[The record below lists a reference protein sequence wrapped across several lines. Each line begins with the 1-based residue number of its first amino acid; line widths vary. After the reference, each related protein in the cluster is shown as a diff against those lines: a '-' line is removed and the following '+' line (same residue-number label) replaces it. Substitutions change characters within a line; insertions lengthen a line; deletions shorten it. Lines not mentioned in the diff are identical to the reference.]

1 MRSFVLQGK
10 KLQGN
15 KIMDRRIITID
26 GPAGAGKTTVSKAL
40 ARELGCVYVDTGA
53 LYRAVAFEIRCQHIN
68 WEDSAQLE
76 RFLACLELDFVMEGR
91 EPVLTSSGRDI
102 SAYIRTN
109 EISMLASAT
118 SAVPQVRKALL
129 GIQKSIARERDAVF
143 EGRDMGTAVFPDAS
157 YKFFLAA
164 DVNVRARRRFEE
176 SNASGI
182 SFEKILED
190 MVKRD
195 SDDTRRA
202 VSPLKQAPDA
212 VLIDATALDV
222 SQVVEKMK
230 RIINGVQT
238 RFSDQI

>member
-1 MRSFVLQGK
+1 M
-10 KLQGN
+10 
-15 KIMDRRIITID
+15 MDKCIITID
-26 GPAGAGKTTVSKAL
+26 GPAGAGKTTVSKTL

-53 LYRAVAFEIRCQHIN
+53 LYRAVAFEIKRQQIN
-68 WEDSAQLE
+68 WEDSARLDQ
-76 RFLACLELDFVMEGR
+76 FLVCLDLDFVMEGR
-91 EPVLTSSGRDI
+91 EPVLISSGRDI

-143 EGRDMGTAVFPDAS
+143 EGRDMGTAVFPNAS
-157 YKFFLAA
+157 YKFFLTA
-164 DVNVRARRRFEE
+164 DANVRARRRFEE
-176 SNASGI
+176 SNAPGI
-182 SFEKILED
+182 LFEKILED

-195 SDDTRRA
+195 ADDTQRA

-222 SQVVEKMK
+222 FQVVEKMK
-230 RIINGVQT
+230 SIIK
-238 RFSDQI
+238 IA

>member
-1 MRSFVLQGK
+1 MG
-10 KLQGN
+10 
-15 KIMDRRIITID
+15 RRIVTID

-40 ARELGCVYVDTGA
+40 ASELGWIYVDTGA
-53 LYRAVAFEIRCQHIN
+53 LYRAVAFEIKRRQIN

-76 RFLACLELDFVMEGR
+76 RFLACLDLDFVMDGR
-91 EPVLTSSGRDI
+91 DPVLTSSGRDI

-118 SAVPQVRKALL
+118 SAIPQVRRALL
-129 GIQKSIARERDAVF
+129 GIQKSIAAERDAVF
-143 EGRDMGTAVFPDAS
+143 EGRDMGTAVFPNAS
-157 YKFFLAA
+157 YKFFLTA

-182 SFEKILED
+182 SFGKILED
-190 MVKRD
+190 MIKRD
-195 SDDTRRA
+195 ADDTQRA

-212 VLIDATALDV
+212 LLIDATALNV

-230 RIINGVQT
+230 SIIKKV
-238 RFSDQI
+238 

>member
-1 MRSFVLQGK
+1 
-10 KLQGN
+10 
-15 KIMDRRIITID
+15 MDRRIITID

-53 LYRAVAFEIRCQHIN
+53 LYRAVAFEVKRRQIN
-68 WEDSAQLE
+68 WEDSTLLE
-76 RFLACLELDFVMEGR
+76 QFLACLDLDFVMKGR
-91 EPVLTSSGRDI
+91 EPVLTSSGRDV

-129 GIQKSIARERDAVF
+129 GIQRSIAGERDAVF
-143 EGRDMGTAVFPDAS
+143 EGRDMGTAVFPNAS
-157 YKFFLAA
+157 YKFFLTA
-164 DVNVRARRRFEE
+164 DVKVRARRRFEE

-195 SDDTRRA
+195 RDDTQRA
-202 VSPLKQAPDA
+202 ASPLKQAPDA
-212 VLIDATALDV
+212 ILIDATVLNV

-230 RIINGVQT
+230 NIIMVV
-238 RFSDQI
+238 